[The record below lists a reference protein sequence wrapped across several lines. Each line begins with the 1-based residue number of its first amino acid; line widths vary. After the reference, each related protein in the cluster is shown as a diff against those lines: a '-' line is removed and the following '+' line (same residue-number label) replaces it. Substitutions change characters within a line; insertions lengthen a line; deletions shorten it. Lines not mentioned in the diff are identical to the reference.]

1 VKRRLLFAPAI
12 IGVIGGVAVFGY
24 VTGYLWPVATQV
36 WSVIAPRPCNEADLV
51 G

>member
-1 VKRRLLFAPAI
+1 MKRLLFAPAVV
-12 IGVIGGVAVFGY
+12 GVVGTVAAVGY

-36 WSVIAPRPCNEADLV
+36 WSVFAARRETEADPI